1 MILKLKTAKRK
12 KATPSTLKQV
22 QKFLS
27 KIPDINEGGCGIS
40 ALSIYRWLKK
50 NEKEDNNKFI
60 FLYRG
65 CDEKEYLNNRKALR
79 DNKQRAVAPLHC
91 CILYEGKFIDC
102 DGGIDIGKYNWV
114 QIIDEEEFIK
124 KAINNIG
131 TWNDCFNR
139 KHIGKIE
146 KKLNID
152 LSDIEGKK

>member
-40 ALSIYRWLKK
+40 ALSIYRWLEK
-50 NEKEDNNKFI
+50 NNIKDNNKFI
-60 FLYRG
+60 FLYNAG
-65 CDEKEYLNNRKALR
+65 EKKEYLNNRKVLR
-79 DNKQRAVAPLHC
+79 NGEGKATAPLHC
-91 CILYEGKFIDC
+91 CILHEGKFIDC

-114 QIIDEEEFIK
+114 QIIDEEQFIK
-124 KAINNIG
+124 KAINNVG

-139 KHIGKIE
+139 KHIGKIG

-152 LSDIEGKK
+152 LSDIED